1 MKDGEVSRNRGVESP
16 FIPALVLFN
25 ILPATPHHT
34 SFLSATVNVLRMP
47 VDRHPGQE
55 KAVFVHSSSNKVKGS
70 MYYTAPRA
78 ARLIRAGVG
87 VGSVQGIQSWGLDLG
102 SMLSVCP
109 VFSSQNLN
117 WVCVGGSTKVSEHL
131 GAPGPFAL
139 LNLRLGVSPRLT
151 EAGSKAKCKDPG
163 AVCKPLVSFLYQI
176 LLLPPPRLRVG
187 FPAKHR
193 LWRAGEEGRWAG
205 AEPSRLY
212 FGAWNE

>member
-1 MKDGEVSRNRGVESP
+1 MKDGEVSRNHGMESLS
-16 FIPALVLFN
+16 IPALVLFN
-25 ILPATPHHT
+25 ILCAAPHRT
-34 SFLSATVNVLRMP
+34 SFLSAAANALWIP

-55 KAVFVHSSSNKVKGS
+55 KAVFVQPSNKVKGS

-87 VGSVQGIQSWGLDLG
+87 VGSVQDIQSWGFDVG
-102 SMLSVCP
+102 SVLSVCP
-109 VFSSQNLN
+109 GFSPQNLN
-117 WVCVGGSTKVSEHL
+117 WVCARGALKYPSTWEP
-131 GAPGPFAL
+131 PGPFTL
-139 LNLRLGVSPRLT
+139 LNLRLSVSPRLT
-151 EAGSKAKCKDPG
+151 EAGSKAKCKDSG

-187 FPAKHR
+187 FPAKHK

-212 FGAWNE
+212 FGARNE